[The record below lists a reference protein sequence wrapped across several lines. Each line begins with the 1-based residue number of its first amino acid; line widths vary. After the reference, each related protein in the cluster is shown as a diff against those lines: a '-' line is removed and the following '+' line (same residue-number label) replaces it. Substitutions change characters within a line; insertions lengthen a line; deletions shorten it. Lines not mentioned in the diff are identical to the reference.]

1 VKYVKKLLYFLNKG
15 KQKNSH
21 NWNSENIST
30 SKSDKSF
37 LENAYKE
44 ILGRDIDP
52 GGLNHYRNLLNSGYS
67 RTKVLIS
74 LVKSD
79 EFINKVLQENY
90 HIQNLTEL
98 RPSSYELVDDI
109 SKNNKILV
117 FNAKEQDDFDWLEA
131 MILEHGYYEKPG
143 IWSLNIDIDKRIMAE
158 IMSLFQPDIA
168 LEIGCANGTILQCLH
183 ELNILCEGVE
193 ISQMAINKAFPEIK
207 KNIHK
212 GDLLNLENLGT
223 YNLVFGLD
231 IFEHLNV
238 NKLDNYIDKIAKVLS
253 DDGYLFCNIPAFDED
268 SIFGTIFPIYI
279 EDWQE
284 DIIQGKNFSKL
295 HVDKYGYPIHGHII
309 WADTQWW
316 VKQFEKH
323 NFYRQLE
330 IEKVLHEKYDNSMNQ
345 ISIARKSYYVFSKN
359 PNPKENQVLLD
370 HIRFTKSQIK
380 AISN

>member
-1 VKYVKKLLYFLNKG
+1 MNYVNKLLYFLNRVR
-15 KQKNSH
+15 QKNNH
-21 NWNSENIST
+21 NWKNIST
-30 SKSDKSF
+30 SESDQSF
-37 LENAYKE
+37 LEHAYKE

-52 GGLNHYRNLLNSGYS
+52 GGLNHYTNLLNSAYS
-67 RTKVLIS
+67 RTDVLIS

-90 HIQNLTEL
+90 QIQNLREL

-109 SKNNKILV
+109 SQISKILV
-117 FNAKEQDDFDWLEA
+117 FNAKSQDDFDWLEA

-143 IWSLNIDIDKRIMAE
+143 VWSLNIDIDKKIMAE
-158 IMSLFQPDIA
+158 ILSLFQPERA
-168 LEIGCANGTILQCLH
+168 LEIGCASGTILQCLH

-193 ISQMAINKAFPEIK
+193 ISQMAINKAFPDIK
-207 KNIHK
+207 KNIHR

-238 NKLDNYIDKIAKVLS
+238 NKLDDYIAKIAKLLS

-268 SIFGTIFPIYI
+268 SIFGLIFPIYI
-279 EDWQE
+279 QGWQE
-284 DIIQGKNFSKL
+284 DIIQGRNFSKL
-295 HVDKYGYPIHGHII
+295 HVDKDGYPMHGHII

-323 NFYRQLE
+323 NFYRQVE
-330 IEKVLHEKYDNSMNQ
+330 IEKVLHEKYDNSMNK

-359 PNPKENQVLLD
+359 HNPKENQAIVD
-370 HIRFTKSQIK
+370 HIRFTKSKIK
-380 AISN
+380 GFYN